1 MADAVPAISIADLS
15 FQFSNNTRS
24 FSLKISSF
32 KIEKGERVAL
42 VGPSGSGKSTLLGL
56 ICGVLSPL
64 DGSVCVLGHHLEKMS
79 GRERDR
85 FRANTIGV
93 IFQQFNL
100 LPYLSV
106 LDNVVLALEFSK
118 HRHLSIS
125 NKQSKAEK
133 LLTFLGLGEAEM
145 RHQKASQLSVGQQQR
160 VAAARAFVGEP
171 PLIIADEPTSALDQ
185 DRQAEFLETLFSQQK
200 ANDATLLMVTH
211 DLTVA
216 KQFDR
221 VLDLRDICD
230 LSKNQ
235 VAGS

>member
-1 MADAVPAISIADLS
+1 MVENVPAISITDLS
-15 FQFSNNTRS
+15 FQFSKDTGS
-24 FSLKISSF
+24 FSLKIGSF

-118 HRHLSIS
+118 HRTLSTS
-125 NKQSKAEK
+125 NKKSRAKK
-133 LLTFLGLGEAEM
+133 LLTSLGLGEEDM
-145 RHQKASQLSVGQQQR
+145 THHKASRLSVGQQQR

-185 DRQAEFLETLFSQQK
+185 DRQAEFLEILFSQQK
-200 ANDATLLMVTH
+200 KNDATLLMVTH

-216 KQFDR
+216 NQFDR

-230 LSKNQ
+230 LSKNE
-235 VAGS
+235 AA

>member
-1 MADAVPAISIADLS
+1 MVENVPAISITNLS
-15 FQFSNNTRS
+15 FRFSNDIRS
-24 FSLKISSF
+24 FSLKIASF
-32 KIEKGERVAL
+32 KIEQGERVAL

-56 ICGVLSPL
+56 ICGVISPV

-79 GRERDR
+79 GRERDK

-106 LDNVVLALEFSK
+106 LDNVTLALEFSS
-118 HRHLSIS
+118 HRNLSAS
-125 NKQSKAEK
+125 DKQSKAK
-133 LLTFLGLGEAEM
+133 RLLTSLGLGEVDM
-145 RHQKASQLSVGQQQR
+145 TQQKASQLSVGQQQR

-185 DRQAEFLETLFSQQK
+185 DRQTEFIETLFAQQK
-200 ANDATLLMVTH
+200 INNATLVMVTH
-211 DLTVA
+211 DLRVA
-216 KQFDR
+216 NQFDR

-230 LSKNQ
+230 LSKIE
-235 VAGS
+235 AIAS